1 LDLNGAGISTVIW
14 ATGFQYDFGW
24 VHLPIFAQKG
34 ETAPEPVHRR
44 GITDIAGDYFL
55 GLQWLSK
62 RKSSLMAGVGED
74 AEFIARHIAMRS

>member
-1 LDLNGAGISTVIW
+1 LDLSGACISTVIW

-24 VHLPIFAQKG
+24 VHLPVFRRKSERALD
-34 ETAPEPVHRR
+34 PVHRR
-44 GITDIAGDYFL
+44 GITDTAGAYFL

-74 AEFIARHIAMRS
+74 AEFIARHMDAH